1 MSSDINSL
9 VIIGRL
15 TRDCEVKALTNTT
28 VCNFSIAVNR
38 RVKKEGVM
46 QEETSFFDIELYG
59 KLAEALHK
67 YLLKG
72 RQVTIQGS
80 LRQNR
85 WEQDGQKRS
94 RVTVVVDNLQ
104 LLGGSADAS
113 SPRKF
118 VEQGKQEDA
127 GSVSPQENASFN
139 QQEDFKDDIPF

>member
-118 VEQGKQEDA
+118 VEQGKQDD
-127 GSVSPQENASFN
+127 SPMPQESASFN